1 MLEKSDDANNGSAVD
16 ELNVLTRDGDAVGSV
31 ASVRV
36 GSAVNV
42 VGSLVPDKEGPKVG
56 DCVGVSSMKLVG
68 SSVTVAVGP
77 GVTVV
82 GPGVTV
88 VGSGVMVV
96 GLSVP
101 TDNEGLNVGV

>member
-1 MLEKSDDANNGSAVD
+1 MITIVIISRMLENVRKSDDANNGSAVD

-82 GPGVTV
+82 G
-88 VGSGVMVV
+88 
-96 GLSVP
+96 LSVP